1 MIADVR
7 EKGSYIEVYD
17 SKGNRISRMSTGDR
31 EIVGVASSFFVVV
44 HGSYIEV
51 YDEDC
56 DRISRMSQGDR
67 IVRGA
72 SGETFTVKHGS
83 YIEIYD
89 KDCERISRKSAWLTL
104 VVLSYCNNHLSV
116 YV

>member
-1 MIADVR
+1 MLKTDKSRLKIKNKKMISDVR

-17 SKGNRISRMSTGDR
+17 ANSKRISRMDAGKK
-31 EIVGVASSFFVVV
+31 ELVGVAGSFFVVV

-51 YDEDC
+51 YDEEC
-56 DRISRMSQGDR
+56 NKISRMDQGDK

-72 SGETFTVKHGS
+72 AGDTFTVKHGS

-89 KDCERISRKSAWLTL
+89 ENCKRISRK
-104 VVLSYCNNHLSV
+104 
-116 YV
+116 